1 MAVKGY
7 PRTRFDIEDRTTT
20 LEIATTSVGAP
31 QPLAMQAFTSD
42 RGPEEWTPIYNLKE
56 FIEKYGEISFIRHG
70 QPQLT
75 VAEILKAGGAVLGK
89 RIVDDNA
96 TLANITIHAKII
108 TGSANGNTGC
118 KYVYFYAD
126 SVTTAKTYD
135 EAIAPYIALEN
146 TKFSIINDHP
156 SPPSP
161 TAGPAIDNGNG
172 GYTNYSDDAVDYPLF
187 TITATGRGYS
197 NLSFAIKPIYT
208 NKKGSNYLLYT
219 IEVYRDNKV
228 IESIN
233 FSFNPNIIINNVS
246 YSMNPKISLGSTQI
260 KIRNYENTI
269 ESFASALATN
279 VKTDKINNISMT
291 KNDIVNSD
299 FISGKDKTGKTAL
312 GNLITR
318 AGKDTE
324 NQQQITTGTGN
335 EASTASHNMWIE
347 LIPSELTASG
357 TGANKRPKSNVI
369 QATDSGII
377 EFSFTTADT
386 ELVNNTTV
394 ISAAGRYCDPA
405 TGGISYAPIAGAGTV
420 SADITSAYET
430 ALLNAFG
437 KRMDG
442 TTLKNIEV
450 DGNTALYPQFS
461 TDIYDLDRYKVDFIC
476 DCGYPTNV
484 KRAITDLVEYRGDMV
499 FIADL
504 GGEKLSNTS
513 DIISKASDIFDS
525 DHESKFVAIYHNVFD
540 IYDPYSGK
548 QITVTMPLLLASRL
562 VTHIANGAGRP
573 FAGILHDIT
582 FPEIIK
588 NSVNY
593 IPRITPDEDQKQKLI
608 DANVNYLAIYNNLY
622 VMDTMYVNQS
632 NYTQLSYLSNIM
644 GVQQIIKKI
653 RDKCPAT
660 RYTFLDGNDLEKYID
675 DAMSVVNNY
684 NSFFKSISINYMADE
699 SYESNNI
706 FYAVLKVQFRN
717 FVQEEYFKII
727 ALS

>member
-7 PRTRFDIEDRTTT
+7 PRTRFDIEDRTTA

-56 FIEKYGEISFIRHG
+56 FIEKYGEISFVRHG

-146 TKFSIINDHP
+146 TKFSIINQ
-156 SPPSP
+156 SS
-161 TAGPAIDNGNG
+161 TTETGNDNENPGSSNDNE
-172 GYTNYSDDAVDYPLF
+172 TSDYPLF
-187 TITATGRGYS
+187 TITAIGRGYS
-197 NLSFAIKPIYT
+197 NLSFVIKPIYT

-233 FSFNPNIIINNVS
+233 FSFNPNIVINNIS
-246 YSMNPKISLGSTQI
+246 YSMNPKINLGSTQI
-260 KIRNYENTI
+260 KVRNYENTI

-299 FISGKDKTGKTAL
+299 FISGKDKTGKTTL

-318 AGKDTE
+318 AGTGTE

-386 ELVNNTTV
+386 EVVNNTTV
-394 ISAAGRYCDPA
+394 ISAAGRYCNPA
-405 TGGISYAPIAGAGTV
+405 SGGISYAPIADAITG
-420 SADITSAYET
+420 SAASASAYET

-442 TTLKNIEV
+442 ATLKNIEV

-476 DCGYPTNV
+476 DCGYPINV

-513 DIISKASDIFDS
+513 DITSKAANIFDS

-573 FAGILHDIT
+573 FAGILHDVT

-593 IPRITPDEDQKQKLI
+593 IPRTTPDEDQKQKLI